1 MSGLGGPKERVW
13 WRKGKSSEACCVCS
27 GKPGPGAKAA
37 NEGMCAGKKI
47 ARVFD
52 RVRTH
57 HKTFTARARRVIS
70 ARSSRAQAAQGLNAR
85 RRTQH
90 GSRAFERNA
99 TRDSLKL
106 GLMPFEIARPGHRIW
121 VPARECGGVV

>member
-1 MSGLGGPKERVW
+1 
-13 WRKGKSSEACCVCS
+13 
-27 GKPGPGAKAA
+27 
-37 NEGMCAGKKI
+37 MCAGKII

-57 HKTFTARARRVIS
+57 HQKFTARVRRVIS
-70 ARSSRAQAAQGLNAR
+70 ARSSRAEAAQGLNAR

-99 TRDSLKL
+99 TRDSQKL
-106 GLMPFEIARPGHRIW
+106 GLMPFEIAWPGHRIW
-121 VPARECGGVV
+121 VASQECGVSLVPIEDGAALL